1 MAKVLII
8 DDEPNWLQLCA
19 EKLAELGYEVQTTTS
34 CSDALRQLEAD
45 SPDVVVLD
53 LRMPVSGR
61 AMLQA
66 MRQDWPDI
74 PVIIHTN
81 YSGYR
86 DDPDLARTAAFAV
99 KSPDL
104 AGLVAAIRRVEEVCP
119 RKEERREPGRIK
131 ECRKL

>member
-1 MAKVLII
+1 MARILVI
-8 DDEPNWLQLCA
+8 DDEASWLEVCR
-19 EKLAELGYEVQTTTS
+19 EKLIELGHEVKTTGC
-34 CSDALRQLEAD
+34 CSDALQIIKEA
-45 SPDVVVLD
+45 SPDAVVLD

-74 PVIIHTN
+74 PVVVHTH

-86 DDPDLARTAAFAV
+86 DDPDLARTAGFAV

-104 AGLVAAIRRVEEVCP
+104 AELAETVGRVLAVREFASK
-119 RKEERREPGRIK
+119 RRRET
-131 ECRKL
+131 